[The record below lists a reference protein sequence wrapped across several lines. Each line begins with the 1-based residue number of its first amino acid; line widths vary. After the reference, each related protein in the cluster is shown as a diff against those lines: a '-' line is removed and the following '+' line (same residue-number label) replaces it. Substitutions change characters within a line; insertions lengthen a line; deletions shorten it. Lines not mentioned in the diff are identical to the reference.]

1 MLSTPDAVTLVE
13 NRIDEPPVSDSNA
26 ELPVGRL
33 LLGSRQPC
41 PTIDEL
47 RTVIEIL
54 FRLSTQPSNLTSM
67 ATKRG
72 RPVVKAHAKDPP

>member
-13 NRIDEPPVSDSNA
+13 NRIDEHPDA